1 MYRPKFS
8 EKFHY
13 YIQNFFSRPQL
24 LIKGALQMYFFF
36 ILHLQTQSELE
47 DLIHQQTLA
56 QAEAEGMVAECRTAI
71 NNEIIKESSKFSFKD
86 IFKIAVA
93 CVKIYAAFY
102 TGTVN

>member
-1 MYRPKFS
+1 M
-8 EKFHY
+8 
-13 YIQNFFSRPQL
+13 NFCFIL
-24 LIKGALQMYFFF
+24 LI
-36 ILHLQTQSELE
+36 QTQSELE

-102 TGTVN
+102 TGTGN